1 MAEIRV
7 FAPATIANI
16 AIGFDILG
24 LALEQPGDEIIA
36 RKTNNKSGLTIR
48 KIYNDDNKLPTDPLK
63 NTATV
68 AGQAVLDAL
77 GESSMGIEFDIH
89 KKMPIGSGIGSS
101 AASAA
106 AGAFAVNELLGSPF
120 SKKELLP
127 FAVKGE
133 QSADGAF
140 HADNVAPSLLGGII
154 LVKNEENL
162 FNIQLPIPE
171 NLYISLIC
179 PSIEILTK
187 NARDVIQPTVPMDRF
202 IKQSFN
208 LAGFISSLFLSDYG
222 LMKECLEDHVIE
234 HQRSYMIPHF
244 KDIQET
250 AIRNNAIGCSISGAG
265 PSIFAL
271 SEGKKNAEVIT
282 ESMQKILSDA
292 KIPFTSLT
300 SKVNKEGVL
309 KLPL

>member
-1 MAEIRV
+1 MADIRV

-36 RKTNNKSGLTIR
+36 RKKNDNSGLTIG
-48 KIYNDDNKLPTDPLK
+48 KIYNDNDRLPLDPLK

-68 AGQAVLDAL
+68 AGQAVLDAA
-77 GESSMGIEFDIH
+77 GESSMGIEFDIY

-140 HADNVAPSLLGGII
+140 HADNVAPSLFGGIV
-154 LVKNEENL
+154 LVKNDEQL
-162 FNIQLPIPE
+162 FHVHLPIPE

-187 NARDVIQPTVPMDRF
+187 NAREIIQSTVPLDKF

-222 LMKECLEDHVIE
+222 LMKECLVDHIIE
-234 HQRSYMIPHF
+234 PQRAYMIPHF

-250 AIRNNAIGCSISGAG
+250 ALENNAIGCSISGAG

-271 SEGKKNAEVIT
+271 SNSKEDAEKIT
-282 ESMQKILSDA
+282 DSMKKILSDA
-292 KIPFTSLT
+292 KIPSTSLV

-309 KLPL
+309 RF